1 MKSLKLKNYLPYL
14 IFFGLA
20 AIAFFQVSFYLHPG
34 KYDLIDCFYPWRF
47 YIGECLQN
55 GQLPY
60 WNPYQDLGSPVHA
73 DPSSGAWYPMVWL
86 IGYFNGYTIYSIGFE
101 LWFHVFLAGVGF
113 YKLAKTLK
121 LNQSFALLAGIVYM
135 LSGIFIGNAQH
146 LPYIISACWL
156 PYVLNFYFRLAEEKS
171 HVHSLKA
178 AFFLF
183 LMITGGYPA
192 FTIILFYL
200 LLIFFFIYFKKTYQ
214 TQSTRAL
221 IEFLSRHVLFLV
233 YTIMLSLVMFVAIYQ
248 VSPYLSRLGDFS
260 LEQALYSPFSPQSF
274 VSFILPLVST
284 THTDFFNSDLSMRN
298 GYFGLFIL
306 LFFIIGL
313 FSKKPIQLKVL
324 FYFGLF
330 SLTVAVGEYL
340 PVREFLFKYVPMMN
354 VFRFPSVF
362 RLFFIIAGILTGV
375 YYLQESF
382 NRKVWT
388 KKTLSIGAMIMSG
401 FFLILFIIARS
412 KGQLSLLSFIK
423 NNLFIASEESTYWQN
438 VAFQSIIQLLFL
450 GIFLFVLW
458 KFNDRKKI
466 LAAIILLTITD
477 LVIATQLNAPYTIYY
492 DKVTAKE
499 ATENV
504 SKYAKGFPKLKDI
517 SIEEAGHLPLI
528 GSPFW
533 QNMNTFQK
541 QISAEGYN
549 SFSFTSYEFLES
561 EYSQLFT
568 AMKKNKL
575 LLLSDSILPES
586 KLKVY
591 KKDSLFTQNQIFLN
605 EIDYDYLIQRA
616 FEATKQDT
624 AFVKEYDAAR
634 FEISTS
640 LGSRRLLTLHQ
651 KYYKGW
657 KATVNGKKARIF
669 KSNLN
674 FMTIMVPR
682 GKNVV
687 LFEYRNPVL
696 KGAFYIS
703 ASCFVFA
710 IFVFIFVWLKQIF
723 KKA

>member
-113 YKLAKTLK
+113 YTLAKTLK

-298 GYFGLFIL
+298 GYFSFFIL

-591 KKDSLFTQNQIFLN
+591 KKDSLFAQNQIFLN

>member
-113 YKLAKTLK
+113 YTLAKTLK

-624 AFVKEYDAAR
+624 AFLKEYDAAR
-634 FEISTS
+634 FGISTS
-640 LGSRRLLTLHQ
+640 MGSRRLLTLHQ

>member
-1 MKSLKLKNYLPYL
+1 MKSLQLKNYLPYF

-55 GQLPY
+55 GQMPY

-113 YKLAKTLK
+113 YTLARTLK
-121 LNQSFALLAGIVYM
+121 FNQSFALLAGIAYM
-135 LSGIFIGNAQH
+135 LSGVIIGNAQH

-156 PYVLNFYFRLAEEKS
+156 PFVLNFYFRLAEEKS

-221 IEFLSRHVLFLV
+221 IEFISRHVLFLV
-233 YTIMLSLVMFVAIYQ
+233 YTILLSLVMFVAIYQ

-306 LFFIIGL
+306 FFFMIGL

-362 RLFFIIAGILTGV
+362 RLFFIIAGILIGV

-388 KKTLSIGAMIMSG
+388 KKSLSIGAMIMSG
-401 FFLILFIIARS
+401 FFLMLFIIARS

-450 GIFLFVLW
+450 GVFLFVLW

-477 LVIATQLNAPYTIYY
+477 LVIATQLNAPYTVYY
-492 DKVTAKE
+492 DTVAAKE
-499 ATENV
+499 AAENV
-504 SKYAKGFPKLKDI
+504 SKYPKGFPKLQDI
-517 SIEEAGHLPLI
+517 SIEQAGHLPLI
-528 GSPFW
+528 GTPFW

-561 EYSQLFT
+561 EYPQLFSEV
-568 AMKKNKL
+568 KKNKL

-591 KKDSLFTQNQIFLN
+591 KKDSLFSQNQIFLN
-605 EIDYDYLIQRA
+605 EIDYAYLIQRA
-616 FEATKQDT
+616 FEASKQDT
-624 AFVKEYDAAR
+624 AFLKEYDAAN
-634 FEISTS
+634 FIISTN
-640 LGSRRLLTLHQ
+640 LNNRRLLTLHQ

-674 FMTIMVPR
+674 FMTIIVPR
-682 GKNVV
+682 GKSEVV
-687 LFEYRNPVL
+687 FQYKNPVL
-696 KGAFYIS
+696 KSTFFIS

-710 IFVFIFVWLKQIF
+710 ILLFLFVWLKEKF
-723 KKA
+723 KKE